1 MCQNKKIK
9 ILQERPDLLTSRVDQ
24 LTRTLLNLLEQ
35 KEKKQQQLSE
45 EIDRLKKCLNA
56 KKI

>member
-1 MCQNKKIK
+1 MFQNKKIK
-9 ILQERPDLLTSRVDQ
+9 ILQERQDLLTSRVDQ

-56 KKI
+56 KKT